1 MIQMKFTQEHE
12 WIAYEGTEATIGIT
26 DHAQQQLGD
35 IVYVELPEIGQT
47 LTAQENAGT
56 IESVKAASEIYSP
69 VSGEVIEINPA
80 LEASPETVN
89 SDAEKTGWLF
99 RMKLADLS
107 ELDALMSAD
116 SYQAFIAD

>member
-80 LEASPETVN
+80 LEASLKP
-89 SDAEKTGWLF
+89 SIAMQK
-99 RMKLADLS
+99 KLAGC
-107 ELDALMSAD
+107 
-116 SYQAFIAD
+116 FG

>member
-1 MIQMKFTQEHE
+1 MTQIKFTQEHE